1 MIAFAIKNGRKW
13 AEKNKKVRYFEITY
27 PIPEYPHEF
36 LLTDENFRTL
46 WYALGLPG
54 KPTKKGAID
63 GRIILDAL
71 RGFDESLLV
80 KPPQHFRD
88 TSDNGHVD
96 NGGTVVFLNVTQ
108 QKAAR
113 YVAQLTAI
121 AEEAVK
127 REEKVIWF

>member
-1 MIAFAIKNGRKW
+1 MIAFAIQNGRDW
-13 AEKNKKVRYFEITY
+13 AEKNGKVRYFDLTKTF
-27 PIPEYPHEF
+27 PEYPYEF
-36 LLTDENFRTL
+36 LLTDENFHTF

-54 KPTKKGAID
+54 KPTKTGMID

-88 TSDNGHVD
+88 TSDNG
-96 NGGTVVFLNVTQ
+96 GTVVFLNVTLH
-108 QKAAR
+108 KAKR

-121 AEEAVK
+121 VSEAVK
-127 REEKVIWF
+127 REEMVIWF